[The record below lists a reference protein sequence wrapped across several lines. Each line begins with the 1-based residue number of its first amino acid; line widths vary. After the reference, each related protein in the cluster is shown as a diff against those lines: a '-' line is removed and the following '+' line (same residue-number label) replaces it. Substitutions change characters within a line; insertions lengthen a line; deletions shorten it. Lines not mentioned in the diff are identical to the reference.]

1 MPLTAEDSFSL
12 NVLLA
17 ARPSAIRLEEPAL
30 RVMGLTPRGEL
41 SVALHPN
48 CRAEKYM
55 DEVRGLLIE
64 HALDDAHTTLVD
76 LKSWMR
82 RGRVAGPHLARLL
95 LTGEPEAVDRV
106 ARSPELVPELAQ
118 AVWWIDPSAN
128 QARAMLARAKVAESD
143 TGRMLAEFLVEHLP
157 FETEPGMILESV
169 RLSLL
174 GGQLGA
180 DDLDKLWRRG
190 ANNATY
196 RAGYIAALPHDIPGE
211 AAPPGGWNELRAR
224 VLPLAEAGHP
234 LARLIARCAGPAG
247 QKFIAAQYE
256 ALGIV
261 NAPEAAAVLLD
272 ALADYFAEARLPDP
286 ALHAEPPASAQV
298 ESIAA
303 WADDV
308 CARAPR
314 TLAALLAEPRL
325 ARMTRAALFLAWCG
339 EPIAT
344 PVLAQIRSPGTLLRR
359 KLAPILAPVR
369 EQLAVLLGKD
379 GKWGAGSG

>member
-1 MPLTAEDSFSL
+1 MPLTPEDSFAL

-17 ARPSAIRLEEPAL
+17 ARPTAIRLEESAL
-30 RVMGLTPRGEL
+30 RAMGLTKRGDL

-82 RGRVAGPHLARLL
+82 RGRVAGPHLERLL

-118 AVWWIDPSAN
+118 CVWWIDPSAD

-143 TGRMLAEFLVEHLP
+143 IGRMLAEFLVEHLP

-180 DDLDKLWRRG
+180 ADLDKLWRRG

-211 AAPPGGWNELRAR
+211 AAPLRGWDDVSMQVE
-224 VLPLAEAGHP
+224 PLAESGHP
-234 LARLIARCAGPAG
+234 LAALIARCASPAG

-272 ALADYFAEARLPDP
+272 ALADYFAEARL
-286 ALHAEPPASAQV
+286 AASTASAGVPASANV
-298 ESIAA
+298 EAIAA
-303 WADDV
+303 WADDL
-308 CARAPR
+308 CARAPE
-314 TLAALLAEPRL
+314 AIAPLLIEPRL
-325 ARMTRAALFLAWCG
+325 ARLTRAALFLACCG

-369 EQLAVLLGKD
+369 EQLAALMGR
-379 GKWGAGSG
+379 SRE